1 MRNVTRIVTAALT
14 AVTLSLLAA
23 MPLVAGRRTPAEP
36 SAASVSVNP
45 LELMQRAGD
54 LPGQIIQDLMT
65 VY

>member
-1 MRNVTRIVTAALT
+1 VLT
-14 AVTLSLLAA
+14 TVTLSLLAA

-54 LPGQIIQDLMT
+54 LPGQVIQDLIT